1 VCRYTREAEAAAA
14 AEDER
19 RKAAVKASSKVLAAS
34 LAEQLVLK
42 ETLKH
47 AHDGEE
53 QVRLQRVHVQ
63 RNCSKVSTP
72 PTAGHDSHQIY
83 CSANHDLKLL
93 CLVLA
98 WHVTAMHAN
107 ICLPCRIL

>member
-53 QVRLQRVHVQ
+53 QVRLQGA
-63 RNCSKVSTP
+63 
-72 PTAGHDSHQIY
+72 AGTRWLGRRLGV
-83 CSANHDLKLL
+83 CP
-93 CLVLA
+93 V
-98 WHVTAMHAN
+98 
-107 ICLPCRIL
+107 R

>member
-53 QVRLQRVHVQ
+53 QARDCKLALRVDICCMRLQLR
-63 RNCSKVSTP
+63 
-72 PTAGHDSHQIY
+72 
-83 CSANHDLKLL
+83 
-93 CLVLA
+93 
-98 WHVTAMHAN
+98 
-107 ICLPCRIL
+107 